1 MTHEN
6 HLTLEDKRFIE
17 EFIADVIE
25 ELVLGYDLKPK
36 ETDKII
42 KESVFLELMKEDP
55 EYVVNHDVG
64 YWAERIY
71 GARKCVFQMN

>member
-6 HLTLEDKRFIE
+6 HLTPEDKKFVE
-17 EFIADVIE
+17 EFIIDVIE
-25 ELVLGYDLKPK
+25 ELQDNYELGPK
-36 ETDKII
+36 ETDKLI
-42 KESVFLELMKEDP
+42 KESVFMELIKVDP

-71 GARKCVFQMN
+71 GARKRIFQMN